1 MFRYR
6 KMDLFERSQ
15 IEYALE
21 NFVNRKIEKLN
32 DISLMKI
39 IDDPPLLLL
48 FKKYISRGHTAKTE
62 SMILLERFILCE
74 KNLKSTHL
82 IDNSHVIENLL
93 ELCTTFHEEE
103 RIRRLLHP
111 TIEKINR
118 LYEVEKNKWNTLTL
132 LICHD
137 DYKRF
142 LTSVKKKSNLIK
154 NILIFTYGDDV
165 LLCMYCLHL
174 RVYFHAFNLLQLSNY
189 TL

>member
-1 MFRYR
+1 
-6 KMDLFERSQ
+6 MDLFEQSQ

-48 FKKYISRGHTAKTE
+48 FKKYISRGHTIKSE
-62 SMILLERFILCE
+62 SMILLERFLLCE
-74 KNLKSTHL
+74 KVLKNTYL
-82 IDNSHVIENLL
+82 IDNSHTIENLL
-93 ELCTTFHEEE
+93 ELCTTYEEE
-103 RIRRLLHP
+103 EKVRSLMHP
-111 TIEKINR
+111 INEKIKR
-118 LYEVEKNKWNTLTL
+118 LYEVEKLKWNTLIE

-154 NILIFTYGDDV
+154 SILVFTYGD
-165 LLCMYCLHL
+165 
-174 RVYFHAFNLLQLSNY
+174 YFY
-189 TL
+189 